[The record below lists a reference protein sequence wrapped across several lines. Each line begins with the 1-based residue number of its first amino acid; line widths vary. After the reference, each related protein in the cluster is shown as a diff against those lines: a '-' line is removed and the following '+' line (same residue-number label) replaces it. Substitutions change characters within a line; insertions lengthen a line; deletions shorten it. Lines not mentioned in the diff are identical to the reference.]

1 MEPARSKESLA
12 WSKKAE
18 SGSVTGEKLYTK
30 EKWSMKDCPL
40 PLRKNLAMGNEGLL
54 ERHINK
60 SSTSTAKNPT
70 GILEEYLPLGND
82 VQ

>member
-1 MEPARSKESLA
+1 
-12 WSKKAE
+12 
-18 SGSVTGEKLYTK
+18 
-30 EKWSMKDCPL
+30 MKDCPL